1 MIVLGVDTAIRKT
14 GYAVIDFRTGGS
26 FKILDCGII
35 KNAATLPHSQCL
47 RRLAGGMREL
57 VKLFHPDA
65 ASIETAFAARN
76 IRTAMILS
84 LARGAVIT
92 ALTEEQI
99 PVYEYSPKTA
109 KRAATGIGDA
119 QKQQVATVFA
129 ALASLD
135 VSEIPDDATYALA
148 LAFCHASLVVRNNS
162 TCRIPSPI

>member
-14 GYAVIDFRTGGS
+14 GYAVIDFHTGGS

-57 VKLFHPDA
+57 VKLYHPEA

-99 PVYEYSPKTA
+99 TVYEYSPKTA
-109 KRAATGIGDA
+109 KRAATGIGEA
-119 QKQQVATVFA
+119 QKQQVAAVFA

-135 VSEIPDDATYALA
+135 ISKIPDDATDALA

-162 TCRIPSPI
+162 TCRVPSPI

>member
-1 MIVLGVDTAIRKT
+1 
-14 GYAVIDFRTGGS
+14 
-26 FKILDCGII
+26 
-35 KNAATLPHSQCL
+35 
-47 RRLAGGMREL
+47 MREL
-57 VKLFHPDA
+57 VKLYHPEA

-109 KRAATGIGDA
+109 KRAATGIGEA
-119 QKQQVATVFA
+119 QKQQVAAVFA

-135 VSEIPDDATYALA
+135 ISKIPDDATDALA

-162 TCRIPSPI
+162 TCRVPSPI